1 MVKNANLKLEGM
13 NTKRIFSLLI
23 ALFGEALLIFCFLHF
38 GKNVQSEITTLNI
51 IISTIIYCLFFVD
64 ALAPWINLKDKTQK
78 QIGSIGL
85 RWFFAF
91 FYLILAVGVM
101 IIFNYVKPIHFTNQ
115 VIIHGILFFL
125 LLLGLFMAF
134 SSSDKV
140 REVYFE
146 EKQNRDRIDEMK
158 KVTKE
163 LQVKL
168 DAMNNIPAEIVTRI
182 NELQENLRFLSPSN
196 SSDSMGLESKFLEEM
211 KVLGNCFADTPLD
224 MEKIISNIK
233 NCERTYKERKQVF
246 SN

>member
-1 MVKNANLKLEGM
+1 M
-13 NTKRIFSLLI
+13 NTKRIFSLLL

-38 GKNVQSEITTLNI
+38 GKNAQSEILTLNI
-51 IISTIIYCLFFVD
+51 IVSTIIYCLVFAN
-64 ALAPWINLKDKTQK
+64 ALLPWINLKDKTQK

-91 FYLILAVGVM
+91 FYLILAIGVM
-101 IIFNYVKPIHFTNQ
+101 IIFNSVKPIHFTNQ
-115 VIIHGILFFL
+115 IIIHGILFFL
-125 LLLGLFMAF
+125 LLLGHFMAF

-146 EKQNRDRIDEMK
+146 EKQNRDRIDDMK

-163 LQVKL
+163 LQLKL
-168 DAMNNIPAEIVTRI
+168 DAMNNVPNEIITRI
-182 NELQENLRFLSPSN
+182 SELQENLRFLSPSN
-196 SSDSMGLESKFLEEM
+196 SSESLGLESKFIEEM
-211 KVLGNCFADTPLD
+211 RVLSDCFADNSLN

-246 SN
+246 SK